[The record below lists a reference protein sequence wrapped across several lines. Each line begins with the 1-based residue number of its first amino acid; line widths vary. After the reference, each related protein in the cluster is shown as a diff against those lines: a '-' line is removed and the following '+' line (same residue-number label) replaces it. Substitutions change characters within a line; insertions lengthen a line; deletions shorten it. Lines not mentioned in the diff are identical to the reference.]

1 MTQPFT
7 VDDSIGF
14 LDVSAPRLFLP
25 PGGRDLTIS
34 WKMGAPAKV
43 VATVETKDGTVVRTL
58 AIGRYPV
65 GDKSVVWNGLDRD
78 GKRVKGGVYR
88 AHLVARSAVGRVEL
102 VKTFTVR
109 QIVGPPKG
117 S

>member
-1 MTQPFT
+1 
-7 VDDSIGF
+7 
-14 LDVSAPRLFLP
+14 
-25 PGGRDLTIS
+25 
-34 WKMGAPAKV
+34 MGASARV

-58 AIGRYPV
+58 AVGKFPV
-65 GDKSVVWNGLDRD
+65 GDKAVVWNGLDRV

-88 AHLVARSAVGRVEL
+88 AHLVARSAFGKVEL
-102 VKTFTVR
+102 LKRFTVR